1 MLQEARDLQNNA
13 VKELIKLS
21 EISLNREITFK
32 APTGSGKTFMMAKM
46 MDEILKKQNDV
57 IFLVSTLSKGNL
69 AKQNYDRFCEYK
81 QSYFKNLNP
90 YIINSETSGEERLT
104 IPKDYNVYV
113 IPVNLL
119 MKTGKIMKSAAMEE
133 FLQYITKSF
142 INNNRK
148 RIFLIK
154 DECHIETKN
163 LNNYKMDYF
172 DRIFNISA
180 TPDKKKNQI
189 PDVEINEEDAINASL
204 IKRIELKKDN
214 YELKEAIDKLK
225 EIKEDYINKL
235 YVNPCLIIQ
244 ISNEIKGNKE
254 IDEIIPQLEKAGLKW
269 VLMLGDRNDTND
281 VFKVKKLPKEKWRD
295 YIKTDSSNIDVVIF
309 KLTISEGFDIPRAC
323 MLYQVRDVKSEQL
336 KEQVVGRVRRNP
348 RLLDFEKLDEDAK
361 KLAMTCYVWG
371 DIEKNNNVKEVEIK
385 KDLDVE
391 NEIKIKTTRLKNLK
405 KSKSFNIKKIIDNK
419 TSDNHIMNIFD
430 VYRNLQ
436 NKNTD
441 IIDMCD
447 NYIQSYDDWF
457 KFNQSIN
464 DIMKNYNKQICDYE
478 KNMETTKDEKGNE
491 IFVSL
496 PKMSSY
502 VYIKENR
509 LGIRNWVWKNL
520 DDDTDFSFDSDAER
534 KWAEFLKELLPCSI
548 DGYKG
553 KETIGKS
560 GNEMLTMNDY
570 YWGKNFLQSSEIK
583 YEYYLDGKHFNY
595 PDFIMK
601 DSFGNIHIFEVKSIN
616 SANNKN
622 IDKNEYDRK
631 IGELRRCYK
640 KVSELTG
647 NIFYLPLLDKNT
659 WQITRFKNG
668 EEENI
673 TDNEFKQRL
682 INNQ

>member
-13 VKELIKLS
+13 VKELVKLS
-21 EISLNREITFK
+21 ETSLNREITFK

-46 MDEILKKQNDV
+46 MDEILKKQKDV

-69 AKQNYDRFCEYK
+69 AKQNYDKFCEYK

-104 IPKDYNVYV
+104 ISNDYNVYV

-133 FLQYITKSF
+133 FLQYTTKSLT
-142 INNNRK
+142 NKNRK

-172 DRIFNISA
+172 DRIFNFSA

-204 IKRIELKKDN
+204 IKQIELKKDN

-254 IDEIIPQLEKAGLKW
+254 IDEIIPQIEKAGLKW
-269 VLMLGDRNDTND
+269 VLMLGDRNETND

-391 NEIKIKTTRLKNLK
+391 NEIRIKTTRLKNLK
-405 KSKSFNIKKIIDNK
+405 KSKSFNIKKIIDNR
-419 TSDNHIMNIFD
+419 TSDNHIMNIFE

-464 DIMKNYNKQICDYE
+464 DIVKSYNKQICDYE
-478 KNMETTKDEKGNE
+478 KNMETTKDKNGNE
-491 IFVSL
+491 IFVTL

-509 LGIRNWVWKNL
+509 LGIKNWVWKNL

-548 DGYKG
+548 DGYKS
-553 KETIGKS
+553 KNTIGKS
-560 GNEMLTMNDY
+560 GNEMLTMDDY

-583 YEYYLDGKHFNY
+583 YEYYLDGKHFSY

-616 SANNKN
+616 NSKDKLIDNK
-622 IDKNEYDRK
+622 EYDRK
-631 IGELRRCYK
+631 INELKECYK
-640 KVSELTG
+640 KASELTG
-647 NIFYLPLLDKNT
+647 NIFYLPILDKVT
-659 WQITRFKNG
+659 WQIVRYRNG
-668 EEENI
+668 EKEELSE
-673 TDNEFKQRL
+673 TTFKDRL
-682 INNQ
+682 INNY

>member
-13 VKELIKLS
+13 VKELVKLS
-21 EISLNREITFK
+21 ETSLNREITFK

-46 MDEILKKQNDV
+46 MDEILKKQKDV

-69 AKQNYDRFCEYK
+69 AKQNYDKFCEYK

-104 IPKDYNVYV
+104 ISNDYNVYV

-133 FLQYITKSF
+133 FLQYTTKSLT
-142 INNNRK
+142 NKNRK

-172 DRIFNISA
+172 DRIFNFSA

-204 IKRIELKKDN
+204 IKQIELKKDN

-254 IDEIIPQLEKAGLKW
+254 IDEIIPQIEKAGLKW
-269 VLMLGDRNDTND
+269 VLMLGDRNETND

-391 NEIKIKTTRLKNLK
+391 NEIRIKTTRLKNLK
-405 KSKSFNIKKIIDNK
+405 KSKSFNIKKIIDNR
-419 TSDNHIMNIFD
+419 TSDNHIMNIFE

-464 DIMKNYNKQICDYE
+464 DIVKSYNKQICDYE
-478 KNMETTKDEKGNE
+478 KNMETTKDKNGNE
-491 IFVSL
+491 IFVTL

-509 LGIRNWVWKNL
+509 LGIKNWVWKNL

-548 DGYKG
+548 DGYKS
-553 KETIGKS
+553 KNTIGKS
-560 GNEMLTMNDY
+560 GNEMLTMDDY

-583 YEYYLDGKHFNY
+583 YEYYLDGKHFSY

-616 SANNKN
+616 NSKDKLIDNK
-622 IDKNEYDRK
+622 EYDRK
-631 IGELRRCYK
+631 INELKECYK
-640 KVSELTG
+640 KASELTG
-647 NIFYLPLLDKNT
+647 NIFYLPILDKVT
-659 WQITRFKNG
+659 WQIVRYKNG
-668 EEENI
+668 EKEELSE
-673 TDNEFKQRL
+673 TTFKDRL
-682 INNQ
+682 INNY